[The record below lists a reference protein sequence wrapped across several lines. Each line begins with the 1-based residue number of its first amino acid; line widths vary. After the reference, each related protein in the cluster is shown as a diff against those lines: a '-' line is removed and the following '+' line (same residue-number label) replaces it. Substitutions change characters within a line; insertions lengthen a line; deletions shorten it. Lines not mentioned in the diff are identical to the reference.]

1 MRKKQVIS
9 LKINL
14 SLEKKAL
21 PKKLLSL
28 LILAFCLMP
37 ICMSVCVAEESTSL
51 SISPF
56 LKAEIR
62 NIGYDAVY
70 GTEMVRNGS
79 EVSIKVVFTNI
90 SKEIDTSTLIFHS
103 EIGGAV
109 GSISGEG
116 LQGKELQSGSTYT
129 LDHKKVVKEVV
140 VTWSVEA
147 PEVGKRTTY
156 TLLNITQ
163 ETTEGTYL
171 VVDITKD
178 VSSEIIEDAVVAIDT
193 AKNEVEEAKRVI
205 ANATGVD
212 VSGAKTSLD
221 LANEHLNNS
230 NSFYNEGK
238 PKEALEEAERASD
251 SAKEAE
257 DKAKAAIGGVK
268 YRDYGLIAAVV
279 VIAIVAL
286 LLVIQKKRRK
296 RGIF

>member
-1 MRKKQVIS
+1 
-9 LKINL
+9 
-14 SLEKKAL
+14 
-21 PKKLLSL
+21 
-28 LILAFCLMP
+28 
-37 ICMSVCVAEESTSL
+37 MSVCVAEESASL
-51 SISPF
+51 PTSPF
-56 LKAEIR
+56 LKAEIKDPH
-62 NIGYDAVY
+62 YDRVY
-70 GTEMVRNGS
+70 GTDLVRNGS

-103 EIGGAV
+103 ELGGAV

-116 LQGKELQSGSTYT
+116 LQEKALQSGSTYI
-129 LDHKKVVKEVV
+129 LDHKKVVNEVV

-156 TLLNITQ
+156 NLLNITQ
-163 ETTEGTYL
+163 ETTEGKYL

-178 VSSEIIEDAVVAIDT
+178 VSSEIIEDAILAINT

-212 VSGAKTSLD
+212 VSGAKTSLE

-230 NSFYNEGK
+230 QSLYTEGK
-238 PKEALEEAERASD
+238 PKEALEEAERALD

-268 YRDYGLIAAVV
+268 YRDYGIIAAVV
-279 VIAIVAL
+279 VIAIVAV
-286 LLVIQKKRRK
+286 LLVIQKRRRK